1 MGDSTKT
8 GARRSRLVLAEDT
21 AAVRRQ
27 LEILLSGDFE
37 VVGIAEDGL
46 VLLELARALSPD
58 ALVVDIAMPRLNG
71 LEAVGQLR
79 ASGDNTPVVF
89 VSVHTEPTLISQATG
104 LGRCGYVIKE
114 RAAEELGDA
123 IRALMPPLRT
133 R

>member
-1 MGDSTKT
+1 MGDSTTT

-37 VVGIAEDGL
+37 VVGVAEDGV

-89 VSVHTEPTLISQATG
+89 VSVHTEPTLIAQATG
-104 LGRCGYVIKE
+104 LGRCGYVVKE

-123 IRALMPPLRT
+123 IRALVPPLRT